1 MSEITVTEDQ
11 ALSMEIELGQL
22 VLDKFKEGYRIKHKY
37 QHPAV
42 GLVVVMEDD
51 ADLSSIK

>member
-1 MSEITVTEDQ
+1 MAEITLTEDQ
-11 ALSMEIELGQL
+11 ALSMQVELGEL

-42 GLVVVMEDD
+42 GLVIVM
-51 ADLSSIK
+51 IKDYSLAA

>member
-1 MSEITVTEDQ
+1 MAEITVTEDQ
-11 ALSMEIELGQL
+11 ALCMEMELGDL
-22 VLDKFKEGYRIKHKY
+22 LLIKFKEGYRIKHKY